1 ESGRLWTRGRHLR
14 PHRDYVRTK
23 FMASP
28 LSDDDVAR
36 IQAAVFAGRK
46 IEAIKLYRGCS
57 GTGLKE
63 AKDFIETLESELRRT
78 DPEKFSG
85 PPAKG
90 CTITAFEVGF
100 VLFVAMLSTF
110 AFWN

>member
-1 ESGRLWTRGRHLR
+1 MS
-14 PHRDYVRTK
+14 
-23 FMASP
+23 SP

-46 IEAIKLYRGCS
+46 IDAIKLYRGCS

-90 CTITAFEVGF
+90 CAIGVVAVGF
-100 VLFVAMLSTF
+100 LLIAASVTMVALQ
-110 AFWN
+110 N